1 MAAMNGHKVSGAKND
16 KFKCGNES
24 QKKKK
29 EVSMKT

>member
-24 QKKKK
+24 QKEKEKKK
-29 EVSMKT
+29 KS